1 MFAPSLRQSE
11 EGRETLKELH
21 AKFSSLANQLSALRY
36 REGEESRQLA
46 MKVAPLK
53 EKLDQA
59 EDLLKDF
66 APGGVLPLDWKMRE
80 AEELLEKIEDGINQI
95 DAHEEDANCNQKA
108 FYMANVLLVVHADE
122 QVDSAESELITDI
135 AHGIGASEKDLRHA
149 KELVDEGHYY
159 LHQVG
164 SFSDQVRNLE
174 DMIRACFSDGE
185 VHPEE
190 KELIENFAGSLGVDQ
205 ERMDLIEE
213 WLGERIN

>member
-66 APGGVLPLDWKMRE
+66 AQVGVLPLDWKMRE
-80 AEELLEKIEDGINQI
+80 AEELLGKIEDGINQI
-95 DAHEEDANCNQKA
+95 DAHEEDANCNQKP
-108 FYMANVLLVVHADE
+108 FYMANILLVVHADE
-122 QVDSAESELITDI
+122 QVDSAESELIT
-135 AHGIGASEKDLRHA
+135 GYR
-149 KELVDEGHYY
+149 
-159 LHQVG
+159 
-164 SFSDQVRNLE
+164 
-174 DMIRACFSDGE
+174 
-185 VHPEE
+185 
-190 KELIENFAGSLGVDQ
+190 
-205 ERMDLIEE
+205 
-213 WLGERIN
+213 

>member
-11 EGRETLKELH
+11 RGEKPSRSCTPS
-21 AKFSSLANQLSALRY
+21 FLAFNQLSALRY

-66 APGGVLPLDWKMRE
+66 FGAVLPLDWKMRE
-80 AEELLEKIEDGINQI
+80 AEELLEKIEDGISQI
-95 DAHEEDANCNQKA
+95 DALEEDANCNQKA
-108 FYMANVLLVVHADE
+108 YYMANVLLVVHTDE

-135 AHGIGASEKDLRHA
+135 ADGIGASEKDLRHA
-149 KELVDEGHYY
+149 KELVDEGLP

-164 SFSDQVRNLE
+164 SFSV
-174 DMIRACFSDGE
+174 
-185 VHPEE
+185 
-190 KELIENFAGSLGVDQ
+190 K
-205 ERMDLIEE
+205 
-213 WLGERIN
+213 

>member
-21 AKFSSLANQLSALRY
+21 AKLSSLSNQLCALRY
-36 REGEESRQLA
+36 REGEGSRELA

-53 EKLDQA
+53 DKLDQA
-59 EDLLKDF
+59 ESRLKDF
-66 APGGVLPLDWKMRE
+66 APGAVLPLDWKMRE
-80 AEELLEKIEDGINQI
+80 AEELLDKVDEGIHLI
-95 DAHEEDANCNQKA
+95 DAHEEDPNCNQKA
-108 FYMANVLLVVHADE
+108 YYMANVLLVVHADKE
-122 QVDSAESELITDI
+122 VDSAESDLIADI
-135 AHGIGASEKDLRHA
+135 AEGIGATENELSHA
-149 KELVDEGHYY
+149 RQLVSEGHYY

-164 SFSDQVRNLE
+164 SFSDQIRNLE

-185 VHPEE
+185 VHPSE